1 MNTCLR
7 ERERD
12 GERERDERGMSVED
26 EGKTDGW
33 RERESVSCRPGR
45 GRDRLHWAEAD
56 QRLIWRFRA
65 CKNTSTH
72 AHTHTHISSF
82 HLLCSACKGPAVT
95 NQVSNDACMGWSGGG
110 GVMEVERSM
119 ERLRKPSPTSSTVKR
134 DQSAACRV
142 CLSLYV
148 LLWGDAWGAVNERND
163 VWKSCS
169 GRIQWKWLCSRWH
182 RNVLWVDY
190 EPTPSLHLSVAHIR
204 VHFSNGL
211 FTKWALAE
219 FI

>member
-1 MNTCLR
+1 
-7 ERERD
+7 
-12 GERERDERGMSVED
+12 
-26 EGKTDGW
+26 
-33 RERESVSCRPGR
+33 
-45 GRDRLHWAEAD
+45 
-56 QRLIWRFRA
+56 
-65 CKNTSTH
+65 
-72 AHTHTHISSF
+72 
-82 HLLCSACKGPAVT
+82 
-95 NQVSNDACMGWSGGG
+95 MGWSGGE

-190 EPTPSLHLSVAHIR
+190 EPTPSLHL

-219 FI
+219 FIRMRSPLWLQTSFAQTKLNIVVVSLFAFKTSFTSTYTRSYLSRLPLFVIHLCFTGNKVTKREIVQLWGRNSDWLHFISIIVVPHFAEKPSHLLQINQVDHILATD